1 MTSTRQ
7 SLDWPGSLLMLL
19 AAVIQFFR
27 AGSLGLECWVPGRSL
42 TFCVDQYWVNQLLKN
57 YAGGF
62 TKRGFSGELLRHLF
76 PSGVDLIGLNVFALL
91 LFMALA
97 LLLYAVV
104 RTLLGRSGWP
114 PLLISLLLMFAPFGK
129 SLAETALDPL
139 QLCLLLVA
147 SVLLTPA
154 QSRARDAVVLVS
166 FVLASLI
173 YEGCALLLLPV
184 GFWLMRATPWRWL
197 PLALAAALLLVFQQ
211 PDAPSVGQAA
221 REALVAVNPLTGEQ
235 LRYRD
240 GGGLAASVSFSFNV
254 KQEFSRYLSDSPRET
269 LSRMARSLGAVL
281 VYGIA
286 LLTAMAERRPAERSL
301 GIRVWLLWVPVA
313 LPFVLITHDW
323 LRYGVILLLLAMVVT
338 AAQCPPRPLASGPMT
353 RPEWLASG
361 LLAMAVAVGPATGDV
376 RKFLPHNYFH
386 ASLLMLLVA
395 LAVLLIE
402 QRRLR
407 TQQNG

>member
-1 MTSTRQ
+1 MTSKRR

-62 TKRGFSGELLRHLF
+62 TKRGFSGEVLRHLF

-147 SVLLTPA
+147 SVLLTPV

-184 GFWLMRATPWRWL
+184 GFWFMRATLWR
-197 PLALAAALLLVFQQ
+197 
-211 PDAPSVGQAA
+211 
-221 REALVAVNPLTGEQ
+221 
-235 LRYRD
+235 
-240 GGGLAASVSFSFNV
+240 
-254 KQEFSRYLSDSPRET
+254 
-269 LSRMARSLGAVL
+269 
-281 VYGIA
+281 
-286 LLTAMAERRPAERSL
+286 
-301 GIRVWLLWVPVA
+301 
-313 LPFVLITHDW
+313 
-323 LRYGVILLLLAMVVT
+323 
-338 AAQCPPRPLASGPMT
+338 
-353 RPEWLASG
+353 
-361 LLAMAVAVGPATGDV
+361 
-376 RKFLPHNYFH
+376 
-386 ASLLMLLVA
+386 
-395 LAVLLIE
+395 
-402 QRRLR
+402 
-407 TQQNG
+407 